1 MKYALTNTDYR
12 GETRTVEELYLN
24 DSELSPY
31 FHTHKLSETRVWDTF
46 NEAADYANEYGMNSD
61 HKVVKIKEKDL
72 FEARLTGK

>member
-12 GETRTVEELYLN
+12 GETGTVEELYLN
-24 DSELSPY
+24 NNELSPY

-46 NEAADYANEYGMNSD
+46 NEAVDYANEYGMNSD